1 MGGMAL
7 VEKQSVAFF
16 FVGNRL
22 CLDFVNTRVAQNG
35 RLVDLLREPS
45 DLRRW
50 LSEAGVSGSE
60 EAEGASEG
68 WDGGPRD
75 RRVFER
81 ALALRED
88 LREIVETIVGGEP
101 VRQEAIDE
109 VNALLRAQ
117 PGYPQIERTPNGF
130 EKRFR
135 VEREGPLDAL
145 VSIAESAVDLLAEGD
160 PLLLKKCENPDCVL
174 HFYDTSKNHA
184 RRWCSMSGCGN
195 RMKAQAHYHRQRE
208 IQS

>member
-1 MGGMAL
+1 MAL
-7 VEKQSVAFF
+7 GEKQGAGFF

-22 CLDFVNTRVAQNG
+22 CLDFVNTRVAENG
-35 RLVDLLREPS
+35 RIVDLLREPS

-50 LSEAGVSGSE
+50 LSEAGVLGGE

-68 WDGGPRD
+68 WGGGPRA

-81 ALALRED
+81 ALALRKD
-88 LREIVETIVGGEP
+88 LREIVETVVGGEP
-101 VRQEAIDE
+101 VRQGAIDE
-109 VNALLRAQ
+109 VNALLRAR

-130 EKRFR
+130 EKSFKA
-135 VEREGPLDAL
+135 EREGPLGAL
-145 VSIAESAVDLLAEGD
+145 VPIAESAADLLAGGD
-160 PLLLKKCENPDCVL
+160 LSLLKKCENPDCVL

-195 RMKAQAHYHRQRE
+195 RMKAQAHYRRQRE